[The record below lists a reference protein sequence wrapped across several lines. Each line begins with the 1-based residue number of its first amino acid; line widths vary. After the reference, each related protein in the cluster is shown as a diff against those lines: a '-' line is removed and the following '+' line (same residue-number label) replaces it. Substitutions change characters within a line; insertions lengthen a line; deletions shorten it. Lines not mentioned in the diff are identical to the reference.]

1 MSPVVKGL
9 KGLVWI
15 RRDDD
20 VYHLSSKEKCDIYI
34 YIYIFGK
41 TICWDLFFTENTS
54 TLSSSRPLT
63 RAMNSIKMMKMY
75 VNFQKWNQ
83 AFIKY
88 NFADKLIACLYQ
100 NNADPLSVQ
109 VTVFSLIPHL
119 CRFRCSVQKGVSV
132 TWPTLFFLRSLN
144 IATFLKSKYVFE
156 QF

>member
-9 KGLVWI
+9 KGMVWI

-20 VYHLSSKEKCDIYI
+20 VYHLSSKEKCDL

-83 AFIKY
+83 TFIKY

-109 VTVFSLIPHL
+109 VTNIDFIDSTPVSF
-119 CRFRCSVQKGVSV
+119 SVQCAERCLRYLANS
-132 TWPTLFFLRSLN
+132 FFS
-144 IATFLKSKYVFE
+144 TFFKYRDVFKE
-156 QF
+156 

>member
-9 KGLVWI
+9 KGMVWI

-20 VYHLSSKEKCDIYI
+20 VYHLSSKEKCDLYIYM

-83 AFIKY
+83 TFVKY

-100 NNADPLSVQ
+100 NNADPLSVH
-109 VTVFSLIPHL
+109 VTNSDFIDSTPVSF
-119 CRFRCSVQKGVSV
+119 SVQCAERCFRYLANS
-132 TWPTLFFLRSLN
+132 FFS
-144 IATFLKSKYVFE
+144 TFFKYRDVFKE
-156 QF
+156 

>member
-9 KGLVWI
+9 KGMVWI

-20 VYHLSSKEKCDIYI
+20 VYHLSSKEKCDI

-54 TLSSSRPLT
+54 TLSSSQPLT

-83 AFIKY
+83 TFIKY

-109 VTVFSLIPHL
+109 VTNSDFIDFTPVSF
-119 CRFRCSVQKGVSV
+119 SVQCAERCPRCLANS
-132 TWPTLFFLRSLN
+132 FFS
-144 IATFLKSKYVFE
+144 TFFKYRDVFKE
-156 QF
+156 

>member
-1 MSPVVKGL
+1 MSPVVKDL
-9 KGLVWI
+9 KGMVWI

-20 VYHLSSKEKCDIYI
+20 VYHLSSKEKCDI

-83 AFIKY
+83 TFIKN
-88 NFADKLIACLYQ
+88 NFADKLIAWLYQ

-109 VTVFSLIPHL
+109 VTVFSLISHL
-119 CRFRCSVQKGVSV
+119 CRFRCSVQKGGPVA
-132 TWPTLFFLRSLN
+132 WPTLFFLRSLN

>member
-83 AFIKY
+83 TFIKN

-109 VTVFSLIPHL
+109 VTNSDFIDSTPVSF
-119 CRFRCSVQKGVSV
+119 SVQCAERCLRYLANS
-132 TWPTLFFLRSLN
+132 FFS
-144 IATFLKSKYVFE
+144 TFFKYRDVFKE
-156 QF
+156 

>member
-20 VYHLSSKEKCDIYI
+20 VYHLSSKEKCDL

-83 AFIKY
+83 TFIKY
-88 NFADKLIACLYQ
+88 NFADKLIVYTKITLTPFPYTWQ
-100 NNADPLSVQ
+100 
-109 VTVFSLIPHL
+109 TVISLIPHL

>member
-20 VYHLSSKEKCDIYI
+20 VYHLSSKEKCDL

-83 AFIKY
+83 TFIKY

-100 NNADPLSVQ
+100 NNADPLSIH
-109 VTVFSLIPHL
+109 VTNSDFIDSTPVSF
-119 CRFRCSVQKGVSV
+119 SVQCAERCLRYLANS
-132 TWPTLFFLRSLN
+132 FFS
-144 IATFLKSKYVFE
+144 TFFKYRDVFKE
-156 QF
+156 

>member
-20 VYHLSSKEKCDIYI
+20 VYHLSSKEKCDLYIYR

-83 AFIKY
+83 TFIKY

-100 NNADPLSVQ
+100 NNADPLSIQ
-109 VTVFSLIPHL
+109 VTNSDFIDSTPVSF
-119 CRFRCSVQKGVSV
+119 SVQCAERCLRYLANS
-132 TWPTLFFLRSLN
+132 FFS
-144 IATFLKSKYVFE
+144 TFFKYRDVFKE
-156 QF
+156 